1 MGTKP
6 GVFVDGSQSTLIMA
20 SYLNDLRTLCYE
32 LAGDGTNAPAT
43 KAAARSNLG
52 ATAIGDALIT
62 AATAAAARGTLGST
76 VTGDAL
82 FVAATQAAARSTLG
96 LVPGVDV
103 QAYDADIPTVAASQ
117 AEMIA
122 GSETAL
128 RSVSPLR
135 VRQAIEPHTTSL
147 LSLSTGTTSISVP
160 ATTRRIE
167 VELWSVSTTGTANIT
182 ATLSSA
188 NLVGTESVCSSLTA
202 AAVATVTSASAF
214 VLCSSVTAAT
224 NFFGSFFLL
233 NAYNDNI
240 NWFSRSHGL
249 RGSTAQQ
256 FLGNGYCNFGTSE
269 AHTLAFACGGDSF
282 DSGFAYVKQYN
293 WS

>member
-6 GVFVDGSQSTLIMA
+6 SVFVDGDQSTLVMA

-32 LAGDGTNAPAT
+32 LAGNGTDAPAT
-43 KAAARSNLG
+43 IAAVRSNLG
-52 ATAIGDALIT
+52 FTAVGDAVATAV
-62 AATAAAARGTLGST
+62 TAAAARGALGST
-76 VTGDAL
+76 ATGDAL
-82 FVAATQAAARSTLG
+82 FVAATQAAARSALG

-122 GSETAL
+122 GSETSV
-128 RSVSPLR
+128 RSMSPLR

-147 LSLSTGTTSISVP
+147 IILSSSTSTSIQ

-182 ATLSSA
+182 ASLSSA

-214 VLCSSVTAAT
+214 VLCNSVTAAT
-224 NFFGSFFLL
+224 NYFGSFFLL

-240 NWFSRSHGL
+240 NWLSRVHGL

-269 AHTLAFACGGDSF
+269 AHTLSFSCGGDSF
-282 DSGFAYVKQYN
+282 DGGFAYVKQYN
-293 WS
+293 WP

>member
-43 KAAARSNLG
+43 KAAVRSNLG

-82 FVAATQAAARSTLG
+82 FVAATQAAAQAVLG
-96 LVPGVDV
+96 LVPGSDV
-103 QAYDADIPTVAASQ
+103 QAYAATASQ

-122 GSETAL
+122 GTEAAL
-128 RSVSPLR
+128 RALSPLR
-135 VRQAIEPHTTSL
+135 IRQAIEPHTTTAIALNSVQ
-147 LSLSTGTTSISVP
+147 SVSIA

-167 VELWSVSTTGTANIT
+167 VGLWNVSTTGTANVQAVLT
-182 ATLSSA
+182 SA
-188 NLVGTESVCSSLTA
+188 NIVRAQSTCSSITA
-202 AAVATVTSASAF
+202 AAVANTYLSTGILLLSPV
-214 VLCSSVTAAT
+214 VAADGYMAKLYLT
-224 NFFGSFFLL
+224 NS
-233 NAYNDNI
+233 NNDNI
-240 NWFSRSHGL
+240 HWFTHH
-249 RGSTAQQ
+249 TAMRYGAAHS
-256 FLGNGYCNFGTSE
+256 FVGNGFVEFSVSE
-269 AHTLAFACGGDSF
+269 AHTLTFSCGGDTF
-282 DSGFAYVKQYN
+282 DGGLAWVAQYN
-293 WS
+293 WP

>member
-43 KAAARSNLG
+43 KAAVRNNLG

-103 QAYDADIPTVAASQ
+103 QAYDVDIPTVSASQ

-122 GSETAL
+122 GSETSL
-128 RSVSPLR
+128 RSMSPLR

-147 LSLSTGTTSISVP
+147 ITLSLSTSTPIQ

-167 VELWSVSTTGTANIT
+167 VELWSVSTTGTNNIT
-182 ATLSSA
+182 ASLSSA
-188 NLVGTESVCSSLTA
+188 NLIGTESVCSSLTA

-214 VLCSSVTAAT
+214 VLCNSVTAAT
-224 NFFGSFFLL
+224 NYFGSFFLF

-240 NWFSRSHGL
+240 NWFSRVQGL

-269 AHTLAFACGGDSF
+269 AHTLSFSCGADSF

-293 WS
+293 WP